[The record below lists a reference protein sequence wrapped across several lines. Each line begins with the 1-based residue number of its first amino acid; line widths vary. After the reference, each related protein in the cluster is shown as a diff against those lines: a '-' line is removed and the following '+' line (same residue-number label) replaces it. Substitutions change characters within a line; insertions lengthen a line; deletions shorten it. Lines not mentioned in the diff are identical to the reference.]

1 MSPVFKI
8 AIATV
13 ALGVFGFV
21 VDSAIDGGH
30 WIIWAGAGAVYGIVC
45 HHWFAALKKAR
56 R

>member
-1 MSPVFKI
+1 MSPVLKI

-21 VDSAIDGGH
+21 VDSMTDGH
-30 WIIWAGAGAVYGIVC
+30 WIVWALAGAVYGVVC
-45 HHWFAALKKAR
+45 HPWFAALKDR